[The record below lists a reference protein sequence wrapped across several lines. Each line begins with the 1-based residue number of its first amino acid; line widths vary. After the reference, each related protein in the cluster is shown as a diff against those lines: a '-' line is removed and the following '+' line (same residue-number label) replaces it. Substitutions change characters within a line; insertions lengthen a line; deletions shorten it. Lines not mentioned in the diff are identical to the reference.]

1 MKLWM
6 NAGRLVALHEASGAW
21 GVVESDWDHDVPA
34 FLADGGRRSD
44 GPGRCW
50 PVQTGSRAVR
60 RSGSRTRRRRCG
72 PSRRRPCGRWPVGSR
87 SSPASSGE
95 QWAQSST
102 AGPLHGLGAA
112 VAYAARGE
120 SLGPGD
126 VLSTGTLPGC
136 CGLEMRRF
144 PKAGDVVRLEVE
156 AIGTLTNT
164 IGRPR

>member
-1 MKLWM
+1 MKAKTFARAMSAVVVTADEVLPRFDQLT
-6 NAGRLVALHEASGAW
+6 GRVF
-21 GVVESDWDHDVPA
+21 VND
-34 FLADGGRRSD
+34 
-44 GPGRCW
+44 
-50 PVQTGSRAVR
+50 
-60 RSGSRTRRRRCG
+60 
-72 PSRRRPCGRWPVGSR
+72 
-87 SSPASSGE
+87 E

-120 SLGPGD
+120 SLGAGD

-164 IGRPR
+164 IGRPQ